1 MWYIRFRPTHTLL
14 EMSYDKRIVTHRW
27 GNNPTHDEFESSNGY
42 ILSANTY
49 QHSIAFLNELS
60 AEAKR
65 DFPWLTDNDIEA
77 VVVVRSVYNQGF
89 WGIRFSLPEGVSC
102 KDGYREVP
110 SLDFSYL

>member
-1 MWYIRFRPTHTLL
+1 MRYICFRTIHTLL
-14 EMSYDKRIVTHRW
+14 KMTYDKRIVTHAW
-27 GNNPTHDEFESSNGY
+27 GNNPTHDEFKSSNGF
-42 ILSANTY
+42 ILSANTH

-77 VVVVRSVYNQGF
+77 VVVVLSGYNQGF

-102 KDGYREVP
+102 KDGYREV
-110 SLDFSYL
+110 SRLDFSYL